1 MKQMMAKVK
10 DIVRERVTKKAQGK
24 AVENNQIKKEVS
36 WDMSSDDAL
45 RAPIVSGYK

>member
-1 MKQMMAKVK
+1 MKHVMAKVK
-10 DIVRERVTKKAQGK
+10 DIVRERASKKAQGK
-24 AVENNQIKKEVS
+24 ANENTKNKQQVS